1 MRKKMC
7 ILSLILTYAYTK
19 HDSQNV
25 GFANYDINLF
35 TFFPLG
41 GAIRRGIDWALCHRY
56 SSWSPS
62 ATVSLRQHSVI
73 PNSPEVTSKKCAT
86 ALSPDPTGSRELPAL
101 PVSN

>member
-41 GAIRRGIDWALCHRY
+41 GAIRRGID
-56 SSWSPS
+56 
-62 ATVSLRQHSVI
+62 
-73 PNSPEVTSKKCAT
+73 
-86 ALSPDPTGSRELPAL
+86 
-101 PVSN
+101 